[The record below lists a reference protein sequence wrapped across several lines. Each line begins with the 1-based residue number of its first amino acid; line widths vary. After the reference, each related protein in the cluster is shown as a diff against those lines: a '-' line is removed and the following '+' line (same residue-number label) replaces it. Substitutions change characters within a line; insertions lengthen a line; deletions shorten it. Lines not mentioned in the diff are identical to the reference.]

1 MRRDRRAVRDFDGS
15 QVLYRLAFASR
26 LRAAQRAK
34 QAAERGGDTER
45 SARSFDALIEAVV
58 LLQASAEA
66 WINRQYER
74 AGLHSRGGG
83 WVARWNGIG
92 HLAKSLGREMQSLA
106 SSHTEL
112 LTEISTLRNYLV
124 HGDAD
129 STARLQEWSG
139 DRDLHDILTVE
150 YVADLLRRA
159 EALWTQARAITGQQ
173 TPFTDHAWVALD
185 EFM

>member
-1 MRRDRRAVRDFDGS
+1 MRDFDGS

-26 LRAAQRAK
+26 LRAEQRAK

-45 SARSFDALIEAVV
+45 SARSSDALIEAVV

-66 WINRQYER
+66 WINRQYEM
-74 AGLHSRGGG
+74 AGLRSRGGG

-92 HLAKSLGREMQSLA
+92 HLATSLGREKQSLA
-106 SSHTEL
+106 SSHMKL
-112 LTEISTLRNYLV
+112 LNEISTLRNYLV

-129 STARLQEWSG
+129 SKARLQAWSG

-150 YVADLLRRA
+150 YVTELFLWA
-159 EALWTQARAITGQQ
+159 EALWAEAKAITGRQ
-173 TPFTDHAWVALD
+173 TPFTNYAWVALD